1 MCTCVIICATV
12 SLADE
17 CVHTFTSKYLFS
29 TSYILDSETAAVGI
43 WDFRGHGVSHLKVL
57 IDIQQKDMKV
67 KIVSNT
73 KKEENGF
80 L

>member
-1 MCTCVIICATV
+1 M
-12 SLADE
+12 
-17 CVHTFTSKYLFS
+17 
-29 TSYILDSETAAVGI
+29 LDSESASVGT
-43 WDFRGHGVSHLKVL
+43 WDFRGRGVYHLKVL

>member
-1 MCTCVIICATV
+1 M
-12 SLADE
+12 
-17 CVHTFTSKYLFS
+17 
-29 TSYILDSETAAVGI
+29 LDSESAAVGI
-43 WDFRGHGVSHLKVL
+43 WDFRGHGVYHLKVL

-80 L
+80 LWGRIK

>member
-1 MCTCVIICATV
+1 M

-17 CVHTFTSKYLFS
+17 CVQTFTSKYLFS
-29 TSYILDSETAAVGI
+29 TSYMLDPESAAVGT
-43 WDFRGHGVSHLKVL
+43 WDFRGHGVYHLKVL
-57 IDIQQKDMKV
+57 IDSQQKDMKV
-67 KIVSNT
+67 KIVSNL

>member
-1 MCTCVIICATV
+1 M
-12 SLADE
+12 
-17 CVHTFTSKYLFS
+17 
-29 TSYILDSETAAVGI
+29 LDSESASVGT
-43 WDFRGHGVSHLKVL
+43 WDFRGRGVYHLKVL

-80 L
+80 LWGRIK